1 MGVVN
6 LEQSSFK
13 YFLEDESYIPLHKI
27 KHVGLAY
34 LASHY
39 IIKTNLA
46 LDEKDTLLQHHQSDY
61 NYSAS
66 TEGEENQSDDIQF
79 HYTGLH
85 QDL

>member
-1 MGVVN
+1 MGAVN

-13 YFLEDESYIPLHKI
+13 YCLEDESYILLLKI

-39 IIKTNLA
+39 IINTHLA
-46 LDEKDTLLQHHQSDY
+46 LDEKDTSLQHHQSDY
-61 NYSAS
+61 NYAVP
-66 TEGEENQSDDIQF
+66 TEDEDNQSDDIQF

>member
-13 YFLEDESYIPLHKI
+13 YFLEDESYILLLKTKQFCP
-27 KHVGLAY
+27 AY

-39 IIKTNLA
+39 IINTHLA
-46 LDEKDTLLQHHQSDY
+46 LDEKDTLLQQHQSDY
-61 NYSAS
+61 NYAEP
-66 TEGEENQSDDIQF
+66 TEGEDNQLDDIQF